1 MKLTIE
7 IPDAG
12 TPLYALRA
20 LGEALA
26 AAAGG
31 GQAAAG
37 RADDG
42 APFGRDPFGTP
53 YESEADRQRG
63 QNLVAWGEAFAAKAE
78 VLEPGQLDCR
88 TFDTEDAM
96 FFWRFGAELTA
107 YVGPRAP
114 ENRLINALD
123 AGALPDP
130 EFPRIDGV
138 DQARLRGGWDW
149 SNYRGPL
156 RAILAKHRG
165 VADI

>member
-31 GQAAAG
+31 RPGATNT
-37 RADDG
+37 DG
-42 APFGRDPFGTP
+42 AAPFGYDPFGTP
-53 YESEADRQRG
+53 YESEADRERG

-78 VLEPGQLDCR
+78 ALEPGQLDCR
-88 TFDTEDAM
+88 TFTTEDAM

-114 ENRLINALD
+114 ENRLINGLD
-123 AGALPDP
+123 EGRMPMP
-130 EFPRIDGV
+130 EFPNIGPV
-138 DQARLRGGWDW
+138 DQALLRGGWDW
-149 SNYRGPL
+149 SGYSGPL
-156 RAILAKHRG
+156 RAILAAHRG
-165 VADI
+165 VAEV

>member
-31 GQAAAG
+31 RPGATNT
-37 RADDG
+37 DG
-42 APFGRDPFGTP
+42 AAPFGYDPFGTP
-53 YESEADRQRG
+53 YESEADRERG

-78 VLEPGQLDCR
+78 ALEPGQLDCR
-88 TFDTEDAM
+88 TFTTEDAM
-96 FFWRFGAELTA
+96 FFWRFGAELTQ

-114 ENRLINALD
+114 ENRLVNGLD
-123 AGALPDP
+123 EGRMPLP
-130 EFPRIDGV
+130 EFPHIGAV
-138 DQARLRGGWDW
+138 DQALLRGGWDW

>member
-31 GQAAAG
+31 RPGATNT
-37 RADDG
+37 DG
-42 APFGRDPFGTP
+42 AAPFGYDPFGTP
-53 YESEADRQRG
+53 YESEADRERG

-78 VLEPGQLDCR
+78 ALEPGQLDCR
-88 TFDTEDAM
+88 TFTTDDAM
-96 FFWRFGAELTA
+96 FFWRFGAELTQ

-114 ENRLINALD
+114 ENRLINGLD
-123 AGALPDP
+123 EGRMPLP
-130 EFPRIDGV
+130 EFPAIGPV
-138 DQARLRGGWDW
+138 DQALLRGGWDW

-156 RAILAKHRG
+156 RAILAQHRG

>member
-37 RADDG
+37 RADGG

-53 YESEADRQRG
+53 YESEADRERG
-63 QNLVAWGEAFAAKAE
+63 QNLVAWGEAFAAKGE

-96 FFWRFGAELTA
+96 FFWLFGAELTQ

-114 ENRLINALD
+114 ENRLINGLD
-123 AGALPDP
+123 AGAVNPV
-130 EFPRIDGV
+130 EFPNIGPV
-138 DQARLRGGWDW
+138 DQALLRGGWDW

-156 RAILAKHRG
+156 RAILAQHRG

>member
-7 IPDAG
+7 IPDNG
-12 TPLYALRA
+12 TPQFALRA

-31 GQAAAG
+31 QP
-37 RADDG
+37 RATNSDEA
-42 APFGRDPFGTP
+42 APFGHDPFGTP
-53 YESEADRQRG
+53 YESEADRERG
-63 QNLVAWGEAFAAKAE
+63 QNLVAWGQAFAAKGE

-88 TFDTEDAM
+88 TFTTEDAL
-96 FFWRFGAELTA
+96 FFWRFGAEVTA

-123 AGALPDP
+123 AGALPNP
-130 EFPRIDGV
+130 EFPNVGAV
-138 DQARLRGGWDW
+138 DQAQLRGGWDH
-149 SNYRGPL
+149 STYRGPL

-165 VADI
+165 VDDL